1 MTIQE
6 LYDWA
11 KRKGIEE
18 CDLEICYIKCHR
30 EKTLERVFIPAELK
44 KTFLC
49 RDMVIRIVPVQ
60 DC

>member
-44 KTFLC
+44 KTFYAAIWL
-49 RDMVIRIVPVQ
+49 
-60 DC
+60 

>member
-11 KRKGIEE
+11 KIKGIEE
-18 CDLEICYIKCHR
+18 CDLEICYLKCYR
-30 EKTLERVFIPAELK
+30 ETTLERVCIPAELK
-44 KTFLC
+44 RTFLC
-49 RDMVIRIVPVQ
+49 DDMVIRIGAIQ

>member
-18 CDLEICYIKCHR
+18 CDLEICYIKRHR
-30 EKTLERVFIPAELK
+30 GTTLERVFIPAELK

-49 RDMVIRIVPVQ
+49 GDMVIRIGAVQ

>member
-11 KRKGIEE
+11 KIKGIEE
-18 CDLEICYIKCHR
+18 CDLEICYIKRHR
-30 EKTLERVFIPAELK
+30 ETTLERVFIPAELK
-44 KTFLC
+44 KTFLYKN
-49 RDMVIRIVPVQ
+49 MAIRIVAIQ